1 MKLSIRIAG
10 RLKTDIKSDHCTL
23 EYETHTGIHNTEVRF
38 SKDFKMEGI
47 IKGAKVIITGEPALR
62 RAAEDIETQYMC
74 GAMPIGYKAKPG
86 SGTFLILAEKV
97 ELYPATS
104 NP

>member
-47 IKGAKVIITGEPALR
+47 LKGPK
-62 RAAEDIETQYMC
+62 
-74 GAMPIGYKAKPG
+74 
-86 SGTFLILAEKV
+86 S
-97 ELYPATS
+97 S
-104 NP
+104 